1 MSHRISRRAFVGS
14 TVGAS
19 ALPAYRRQ
27 SGAKADNLL
36 SERYR
41 LTLDRVRKHGTPVYS
56 RDLVLA
62 DAIPNPVRR
71 FTEFSG
77 DVSGRY
83 IGALA
88 CAAADRHDDYAE
100 LRAWTPELIRLQ
112 KPGGYFGASFAPH
125 GITKEDMAV
134 LWGNG
139 RLLIGLLEYARW
151 SQDADAIAAAKRMGD
166 FLVRIAPE
174 MNSETV
180 RKQFESGSFA
190 MGYICWT
197 QIIEGLAELYRVTQA
212 AEYRRVAEEMAER
225 TERKPGEHSHGFLTS
240 VRGIVRLFE
249 VTGEQRWLDRAER
262 EWHGVIDSGNILAPG
277 SIPEAWKPKA
287 HRTEGCA
294 EADWL
299 RLSLDLWVQTRN
311 LDYLEQAEKTLFNEF
326 CMNQFATG
334 DFGHRVVGTTGSAI
348 GGNQEGGGTARAW
361 WCCTF
366 HGLRTFPDVFARAFH
381 PQNDA
386 LAYDLPIEGQGT
398 MNGCTFVAESTLES
412 EAVVRL
418 HAKSISGNAVSL
430 LIREPKWVGG
440 IEITVNGSR
449 LATQNQGGYHL
460 LRRHWKT
467 GDVIAIKY
475 RMRTRVE
482 RDPSR
487 TGYVSIWH
495 GPWLLGVDE
504 TLNPFFFDEPLQL
517 NRLRV
522 RVLKDDVVD
531 LERASEAPMR
541 SFAVPQ
547 ARFRVSYL
555 PGGYPLA
562 PSAAI
567 LRPVAE
573 QTGFETA
580 SWEYW
585 FQLENQT

>member
-1 MSHRISRRAFVGS
+1 MSQSMSRRAFVGS

-19 ALPAYRRQ
+19 AMAAVQRQ
-27 SGAKADNLL
+27 SGAKADNFL

-41 LTLDRVRKHGTPVYS
+41 LTLDRVRKRGTPAYS
-56 RDLVLA
+56 RELVLA

-83 IGALA
+83 IGALS

-100 LRAWTPELIRLQ
+100 LRALVPELIRLQ
-112 KPGGYFGASFAPH
+112 KPGGYFAASFAPH

-151 SQDADAIAAAKRMGD
+151 SQDADAIAAAKRMGG
-166 FLVRIAPE
+166 FLARIAPE

-212 AEYRRVAEEMAER
+212 AEYRQVAEEMAER
-225 TERKPGEHSHGFLTS
+225 TVRKPGEHSHGFLSS
-240 VRGIVRLFE
+240 VRGIMSLFE
-249 VTGEQRWLDRAER
+249 VTGERRWLDRAEQ
-262 EWHGVIDSGNILAPG
+262 EWQGVMESGNVLAPG
-277 SIPEAWKPKA
+277 SIPEAWKPKVR
-287 HRTEGCA
+287 RTEGCA

-299 RLSLDLWVQTRN
+299 RLSLGLWVQTRN
-311 LDYLEQAEKTLFNEF
+311 LDYLEHAEKTLFNEF

-334 DFGHRVVGTTGSAI
+334 DFGHRMAGTTGSPI

-361 WCCTF
+361 WCCTL
-366 HGLRTFPDVFARAFH
+366 HGLRAFPDAFERVFH
-381 PQNDA
+381 SQNEA
-386 LAYDLPIEGQGT
+386 LAYDLPIEGQCA
-398 MNGCTFVAESTLES
+398 MEGCTFAAESALES
-412 EAVVRL
+412 EAAVRL
-418 HAKSISGNAVSL
+418 RVKSASGKAVPL
-430 LIREPKWVGG
+430 LIREPKWAWG
-440 IEITVNGSR
+440 IEVTVNGR
-449 LATQNQGGYHL
+449 HVATENEGGYHRL
-460 LRRHWKT
+460 SRSWKT
-467 GDVIAIKY
+467 GDVIAIEY
-475 RMRTRVE
+475 RMRTRIE

-504 TLNPFFFDEPLQL
+504 ALNPFFFDEPLQL

-522 RVLKDDVVD
+522 RVLKEDVVD
-531 LERASEAPMR
+531 LERASEGPMH
-541 SFAVPQ
+541 SFAVLQ

-555 PGGYPLA
+555 PGGYPIT
-562 PSAAI
+562 PSSAI

-573 QTGFETA
+573 QTGFETT

-585 FQLENQT
+585 FRLES